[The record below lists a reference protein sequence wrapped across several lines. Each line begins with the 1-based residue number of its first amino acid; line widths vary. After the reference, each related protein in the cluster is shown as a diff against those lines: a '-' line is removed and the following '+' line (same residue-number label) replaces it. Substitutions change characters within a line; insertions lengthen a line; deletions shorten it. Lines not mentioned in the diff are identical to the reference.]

1 MLKNFILEADAR
13 KIIYSKQNS
22 EAVIQQLEHFQAQ
35 VGDANTVERFISWV
49 ATQLR
54 RAEKNNEDI
63 KKLNNN
69 IIQIVTR
76 ASKILSPKRMKE
88 INPFELKT
96 PEQLDLMID
105 ELDPFFAR
113 AEAISDDGDLEKI
126 FENDEVLVI
135 NVKTFKGSC
144 HLSQGE
150 DKWCTSYGENFF
162 DNHMREGPI
171 FRLYIKKPGVAE
183 RNKRCSL
190 STYNGNT
197 NFWNNDNVR
206 FDPLQENIFSKYT
219 YNKIMDIYND
229 ILEDVQE
236 QLRDDLFDK
245 ACELAGEENAE
256 KLEELIGEYSDKYEL
271 QKLGPKNVYK
281 KVMDDLGPLGHES
294 REWWDDFD
302 WETGYDYEA
311 IPIYTPYD
319 ESEKA
324 LNIIKM
330 SLYELGCLNDELK
343 QEFINNRIYPKDPNQ
358 LDLFAS
364 EQFKRILR
372 KFI

>member
-22 EAVIQQLEHFQAQ
+22 EAVTRELEHFQAQ
-35 VGDANTVERFISWV
+35 VGDVNTVERFISWV

-150 DKWCTSYGENFF
+150 DKWCTSYSENYF

-171 FRLYIKKPGVAE
+171 FRLYIRKPGVAE

-219 YNKIMDIYND
+219 YNEIMDIYND
-229 ILEDVQE
+229 ILQDVQE
-236 QLRDDLFDK
+236 QLHYDLYDK

-256 KLEELIGEYSDKYEL
+256 KLKELIGEYSDKYEL

-294 REWWDDFD
+294 QEWWDDFD
-302 WETGYDYEA
+302 WEVDYDYEA

>member
-76 ASKILSPKRMKE
+76 ASKTLSPKRMKE

-150 DKWCTSYGENFF
+150 DKWCTSHGENFF

-171 FRLYIKKPGVAE
+171 FRLYIRKPGVAE